1 MDLCLCVQGEKGG
14 GVMLKYEGD
23 GEVWM
28 GGGGGGG
35 GTSNLKTGFSCE
47 GF

>member
-1 MDLCLCVQGEKGG
+1 MCKGEKGGGG
-14 GVMLKYEGD
+14 GVMLKYVGD

-28 GGGGGGG
+28 EGLFGGGGGD
-35 GTSNLKTGFSCE
+35 TSNLKTGFSCE